1 MLGLFSK
8 VTPYITK
15 KKKNGVPHPR
25 PDNTVF
31 KLHYKVRLDLVK
43 YSIFMNKLPTPF
55 YTFYSTPRLDLA
67 IDSI

>member
-31 KLHYKVRLDLVK
+31 KLHYKVNLVNLDLVK
-43 YSIFMNKLPTPF
+43 YLI
-55 YTFYSTPRLDLA
+55 
-67 IDSI
+67 